1 MMQALVVEDTDLVAR
16 GMVSALSE
24 AGIAVA
30 AIVATLEEALQ
41 QPLPDVVLLDIGLP
55 DTCRLETVG
64 LLKRRWPDVPVLV
77 VTVYLNVDIALWVLR
92 EGALGFVAKDIRS
105 SALGKALETVNGN
118 EHFILPELA
127 AEFLQRQP
135 RAGKRGLRQ
144 EERRVLGYLADGL
157 DIERVAVKVGSSRR
171 LVGSLLAEA
180 IEQVTPVPLTA
191 GEMRALLAIDT
202 ALPNKVAARLLGM
215 NEKNLGALLTSLRTK
230 MGLPPGETR
239 LLSQL
244 ANRLHAGCALSLE
257 DHLERYPSQHIP
269 VVPDT

>member
-1 MMQALVVEDTDLVAR
+1 MQALVVEDTDLVAR

-30 AIVATLEEALQ
+30 ATVATLEEALQ

-77 VTVYLNVDIALWVLR
+77 VTVYRNVDIALWVLR

-105 SALGKALETVNGN
+105 SALGKALETVNSN
-118 EHFILPELA
+118 EYFILPELA
-127 AEFLQRQP
+127 AEFLQRP
-135 RAGKRGLRQ
+135 PPFGKRRLH
-144 EERRVLGYLADGL
+144 EEEMRVLGHLADGL
-157 DIERVAVKVGSSRR
+157 DIARVAGRIGSSRR
-171 LVGSLLAEA
+171 LVASILAEA
-180 IEQVTPVPLTA
+180 IRQLTPVALTP

-215 NEKNLGALLTSLRTK
+215 NEKNLGALFTSLRAK
-230 MGLPPGETR
+230 MGLPPGEAR

-257 DHLERYPSQHIP
+257 EHLERYPRQP
-269 VVPDT
+269 TPDVSHS